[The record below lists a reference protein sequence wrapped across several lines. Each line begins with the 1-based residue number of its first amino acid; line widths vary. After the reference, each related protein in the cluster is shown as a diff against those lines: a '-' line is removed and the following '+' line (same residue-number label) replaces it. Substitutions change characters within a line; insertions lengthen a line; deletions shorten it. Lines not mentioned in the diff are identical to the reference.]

1 MTKAIVGTWGKSLAV
16 RVPAD
21 VARLTGIVDGDEVE
35 IEGIEG
41 AIVIRRDE
49 AKSAKQRQALAAAQA
64 IMKMAKGHRLDGLS
78 IRELI
83 NEGRPGC

>member
-1 MTKAIVGTWGKSLAV
+1 MTKAIIGTWGKSLAV

-21 VARLTGIVDGDEVE
+21 VARLAGLIEGEAVE
-35 IEGIEG
+35 IEEVAGT
-41 AIVIRRDE
+41 IVIRRDE
-49 AKSAKQRQALAAAQA
+49 AKSAKRQVALAAAEA
-64 IMKMAKGHRLDGLS
+64 IMKMAKGHRLAGLS

>member
-1 MTKAIVGTWGKSLAV
+1 MAKAIVGTWGKSLAV

-21 VARLTGIVDGDEVE
+21 VARLTGIVDGEEVE
-35 IEGIEG
+35 IEEIDG

-49 AKSAKQRQALAAAQA
+49 ARSARQQQALAAAQA

>member
-1 MTKAIVGTWGKSLAV
+1 MTKAIIGTWGKSLAV

-21 VARLTGIVDGDEVE
+21 VARLAGLTQGEAVE
-35 IEGIEG
+35 IEEVDG

-49 AKSAKQRQALAAAQA
+49 AKSAKHQQALAAAEA
-64 IMKMAKGHRLDGLS
+64 IMKMAKGHRLNGLS

>member
-1 MTKAIVGTWGKSLAV
+1 MTKAIIGTWGKSLAV

-21 VARLTGIVDGDEVE
+21 VARLVGLTEGEAVE
-35 IEGIEG
+35 IEEVDG

-49 AKSAKQRQALAAAQA
+49 AKSAKRQQALAAAEA
-64 IMKMAKGHRLDGLS
+64 IMKLAKGHRLDGLS

-83 NEGRPGC
+83 DEGRPGC